1 MQYKYILQI
10 YICNISVK
18 MEIYIK
24 RGKSREIS
32 SNNAKKVK
40 IAIKSTHTNIV
51 STIWLAFVILQI

>member
-40 IAIKSTHTNIV
+40 
-51 STIWLAFVILQI
+51 